1 MSEAMY
7 LPGYFFIVI
16 FIVGFY
22 VCYKDVAA
30 SRKIKEEEDNEQL
43 YKRRD
48 RKGVLELCLGA

>member
-1 MSEAMY
+1 MREYIQMSEAMY

-30 SRKIKEEEDNEQL
+30 SRKIKEEEDN
-43 YKRRD
+43 D
-48 RKGVLELCLGA
+48 